1 MVNKTKHYALLCI
14 ALIVILFG
22 LIFIAINT
30 GTIKVTFMELI
41 RGLFIEYNEKV
52 ASIYHI
58 RFPRIVIAVLVGAS
72 LAIAGCLFQAVL
84 KNPLADP
91 GMIGVSS
98 GCQLAMAICL
108 LFLPQHYYLKP
119 FYGFIGGCFAFVI
132 IYLLSYHSGFQPVR
146 ILLIG
151 VALHYF
157 FSSLLDIFS
166 STGID
171 NVSVNALLGSQIAS
185 QTWNDV
191 LQVGIYLFPL
201 LLLTSFTYKTC
212 DLFALEEKTLISLG
226 VNVTLKRFLLAIL
239 AVMLVSVSVTL
250 AGTISFIG
258 LLIPHMARVLVGSK
272 HQRLFVVSGL
282 LGSITLLLADTWGRA
297 LFAPMEVSAGIL
309 LSLIGAPLFILLIR
323 RSQL

>member
-1 MVNKTKHYALLCI
+1 MYL
-14 ALIVILFG
+14 
-22 LIFIAINT
+22 T
-30 GTIKVTFMELI
+30 GT
-41 RGLFIEYNEKV
+41 
-52 ASIYHI
+52 S
-58 RFPRIVIAVLVGAS
+58 
-72 LAIAGCLFQAVL
+72 
-84 KNPLADP
+84 
-91 GMIGVSS
+91 
-98 GCQLAMAICL
+98 
-108 LFLPQHYYLKP
+108 
-119 FYGFIGGCFAFVI
+119 
-132 IYLLSYHSGFQPVR
+132 
-146 ILLIG
+146 
-151 VALHYF
+151 
-157 FSSLLDIFS
+157 
-166 STGID
+166 
-171 NVSVNALLGSQIAS
+171 
-185 QTWNDV
+185 
-191 LQVGIYLFPL
+191 IYLFPL

-212 DLFALEEKTLISLG
+212 DLFALEEKTLIALG